1 MPFLLP
7 RPAAID
13 FFYKTSTKTKEVSMP
28 FCPKDPRMPYI
39 WVQILDPPMP
49 YIPRREYVIIRD
61 LKTEN
66 NSYLFTYQ

>member
-1 MPFLLP
+1 
-7 RPAAID
+7 
-13 FFYKTSTKTKEVSMP
+13 MP
-28 FCPKDPRMPYI
+28 FCPKDPGMPYI